1 MKIQNSDL
9 RLAAQHQA
17 SKTEEI
23 EQKVTAW
30 SGSQRA
36 QANFTVSAGA
46 AAMVSLSEFAQAL
59 QASQASLA
67 GNQAQSSAA
76 VEQTAKSGETDET
89 PLDPKL
95 QVLKDLIERLTGR
108 PIKIAEFESIRNSL
122 QNTQGPNAPQA
133 SQSNQAR
140 PARQGWGME
149 IESVHRYS
157 EKEEV
162 NFKASGKITTSDN
175 RQIEFNLEF
184 SMKREFSIET
194 RDSVRLGDAKR
205 VDPLIL
211 NFGNQ
216 APTLSENRI
225 DFDLNADGKKEKITF
240 PVGSGFLALDKNN
253 DGKINDGS
261 ELFGPTSGDGFAD
274 LARFDSDGNNWIDEN
289 DAIYQQLRVWTKDA
303 SGKDQL
309 QTLKQAN
316 VGALYLGKTATP
328 FSLNSSDNTNLGQVR
343 SSGVFLSE
351 DGNAH
356 ALQQIDLSV

>member
-1 MKIQNSDL
+1 MRIQNSDL

-17 SKTEEI
+17 SKTEEV

-30 SGSQRA
+30 SGSQRS
-36 QANFTVSAGA
+36 QASFTQSAESA
-46 AAMVSLSEFAQAL
+46 SVRISEFAQAL
-59 QASQASLA
+59 RAAQASTA
-67 GNQAQSSAA
+67 GNQAQTAA
-76 VEQTAKSGETDET
+76 PVEQANTVSEDDDQ

-108 PIKIAEFESIRNSL
+108 PIKLAEFENIRNSL
-122 QNTQGPNAPQA
+122 QNQQSQEAAPA
-133 SQSNQAR
+133 SSASSAR

-162 NFKASGKITTSDN
+162 HFQASGRISTEDN

-194 RDSVRLGDAKR
+194 RESVRLGDAKR

-211 NFGNQ
+211 NFSNQ
-216 APTLSENRI
+216 APGLTENKFE
-225 DFDLNADGKKEKITF
+225 FDLNADGKKEKISF
-240 PVGSGFLALDKNN
+240 PVGSGFLALDRNN
-253 DGKINDGS
+253 DGKINNGS
-261 ELFGPTSGDGFAD
+261 ELFGPGSGDGFAD
-274 LARFDSDGNNWIDEN
+274 LSKFDSDGNNWIDEN
-289 DAIYQQLRVWTKDA
+289 DAVYQQLRIWSKDA
-303 SGKDQL
+303 SGNDQL
-309 QTLKQAN
+309 QTLKLAN

-328 FSLNSSDNTNLGQVR
+328 FSLNNSDNLNLGQVR

-351 DGNAH
+351 DGKAH